1 MEPNNNRF
9 QIRVEHLLVELVEE
23 PAPPDLLHKVM
34 RVVETRKQPWHLRLR
49 RWLTRPLPMGISPVW
64 MGAALALGLVFF
76 RLGVMSQPG
85 TQISDPIML
94 SEKSPSMEK
103 AEAMTNYRIGRA
115 LLEAGQG
122 DRALTF
128 LAQAVSQDP
137 QTADFRHWQGVAYW
151 LQGDREKE
159 RQSYLEAV
167 RHNPDF
173 LPAQLNLAHHYLE
186 GGEVQLALEQYMV
199 VLKNDPTQPSALYN
213 KALAYRHLDQKQQEN
228 KAFSDFLAQ
237 YRTGKWAYRALE
249 HLQDGGD
256 YTYRAYRMGRQ
267 RVILDSRAVLLGD
280 EQDRTRE
287 MRHLSQALNGLS
299 GEELHLVVYHQGNLD
314 EARRTALAL
323 REQLR
328 LVTDNREI
336 TIRTSWFGVAEQ
348 LTDERGRELAQPHS
362 LLIFSKPAQSPA
374 KRNAT

>member
-1 MEPNNNRF
+1 MERNNSHF
-9 QIRVEHLLVELVEE
+9 QTRVERLLTELDEE
-23 PAPPDLLHKVM
+23 PAPPDLLRNVM
-34 RVVETRKQPWHLRLR
+34 RVIKTRKQPWHLRLR
-49 RWLTRPLPMGISPVW
+49 RWLTRPLPVGISPAW
-64 MGAALALGLVFF
+64 MGAAMALGLIFF
-76 RLGVMSQPG
+76 RLGAMTQPG
-85 TQISDPIML
+85 VRASDPVML
-94 SEKSPSMEK
+94 SDTPPTEK

-122 DRALTF
+122 DSALTF
-128 LAQAVSQDP
+128 LAHAVSQDP
-137 QTADFRHWQGVAYW
+137 QAAEFRHWQGVAYW
-151 LQGDREKE
+151 LQGDRERE

-167 RHNPDF
+167 RHNPEF
-173 LPAQLNLAHHYLE
+173 LPAHLNLAHHYLE

-213 KALAYRHLDQKQQEN
+213 KALAYRHLDQKQQE
-228 KAFSDFLAQ
+228 KQALADFLAQ

-256 YTYRAYRMGRQ
+256 YTYRAFRLGRQ
-267 RVILDSRAVLLGD
+267 RVILDSRALLLGD

-299 GEELHLVVYHQGNLD
+299 GEELHLVVFQQGNLG

-336 TIRTSWFGVAEQ
+336 TIRTSWFDVAEQ

-362 LLIFSKPAQSPA
+362 LLIFSKPGQSPA

>member
-1 MEPNNNRF
+1 MEQNNNHF
-9 QIRVEHLLVELVEE
+9 QTRVERLLTELVEE

-34 RVVETRKQPWHLRLR
+34 RVIETRKQPWHLRLR
-49 RWLTRPLPMGISPVW
+49 RWLTRPLPVGISPVW
-64 MGAALALGLVFF
+64 MGAAMALGLILF
-76 RLGVMSQPG
+76 RLGAMTQPG
-85 TQISDPIML
+85 VRVSDPVVL
-94 SEKSPSMEK
+94 SEKSPPMEK

-137 QTADFRHWQGVAYW
+137 QAAEFRHWQGVAYW
-151 LQGDREKE
+151 LQGDRERE

-167 RHNPDF
+167 RYNPDF

-199 VLKNDPTQPSALYN
+199 VLKNDPAQPSALYN
-213 KALAYRHLDQKQQEN
+213 KALAYRHLDQKQQE
-228 KAFSDFLAQ
+228 KQALADFLAQ

-256 YTYRAYRMGRQ
+256 YTYRAYRLGQ
-267 RVILDSRAVLLGD
+267 QQVILDSRALLLGN
-280 EQDRTRE
+280 EHDRTRE

-299 GEELHLVVYHQGNLD
+299 GEELHLVVYRQGNLE
-314 EARRTALAL
+314 EARQTALAL

-328 LVTDNREI
+328 LVTENREV
-336 TIRTSWFGVAEQ
+336 TIRTSWFDVAEQ

-362 LLIFSKPAQSPA
+362 LLIFSKLAQSPA